1 MNNFKTE
8 ADGTLVNTAPLFASV
23 WLALF
28 HTLRKNYNE
37 RQLASVVNTKN
48 SRPMEKN

>member
-28 HTLRKNYNE
+28 HVLRKNYSE
-37 RQLASVVNTKN
+37 RQLASAINAKN
-48 SRPMEKN
+48 SRSVEKN